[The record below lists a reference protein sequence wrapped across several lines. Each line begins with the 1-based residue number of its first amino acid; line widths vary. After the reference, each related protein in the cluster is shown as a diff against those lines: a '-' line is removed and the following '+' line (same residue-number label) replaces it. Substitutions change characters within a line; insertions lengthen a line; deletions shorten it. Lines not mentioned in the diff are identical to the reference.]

1 MGHQSDDESRLYRA
15 FLGLGS
21 DSRVTGSD
29 LSDGVTVDAS
39 SVLTSCSLSDGKVS
53 GCALTNV
60 TAESIEAESA
70 VLVNVTARKVKAGK
84 GAVIY
89 NVVDDSEVS
98 RRGAAAAT
106 GLLACS
112 SRWY

>member
-21 DSRVTGSD
+21 DSHVTGSD

-89 NVVDDSEVS
+89 NVVDDSEVRS
-98 RRGAAAAT
+98 QGGCCCYWSAAR
-106 GLLACS
+106 S
-112 SRWY
+112 SGWY